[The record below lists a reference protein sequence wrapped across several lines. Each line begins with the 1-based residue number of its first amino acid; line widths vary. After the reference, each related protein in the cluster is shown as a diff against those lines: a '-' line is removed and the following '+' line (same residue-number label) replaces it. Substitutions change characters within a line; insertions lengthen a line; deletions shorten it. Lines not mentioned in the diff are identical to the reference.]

1 VGLVNPN
8 TVLIVEDEVAVRELL
23 AQFLRDEGFD
33 IEEAQDGLE
42 AIDALNRHRPPSQAL
57 CVVLLDMMLPHA
69 DGVQVLHHLTTIGGY
84 VPVVAMSA
92 SRERLV
98 DATGA
103 GAQATIAKPFDLDQM
118 LAVVTNSCLR

>member
-1 VGLVNPN
+1 MALASPN

-33 IEEAQDGLE
+33 VEEAQDGLE
-42 AIDALNRHRPPSQAL
+42 AIDALNRHRPPPVKL

-69 DGVQVLHHLTTIGGY
+69 DGVQVLNHLNALSSY

-98 DATGA
+98 DASGA

-118 LAVVTNSCLR
+118 LAVVTSSSLR